1 MRPIEY
7 GILPDDSD
15 YFPYQPST
23 IASKVYLYPV
33 ALGRFHYQ
41 SGYRLKRSSYNS
53 FLLMYIEKG
62 SCQVYHPDQIGT
74 KRQPGI
80 RCHHSRYSRWCI
92 FRRWC
97 G

>member
-33 ALGRFHYQ
+33 ALGRFH
-41 SGYRLKRSSYNS
+41 
-53 FLLMYIEKG
+53 
-62 SCQVYHPDQIGT
+62 
-74 KRQPGI
+74 
-80 RCHHSRYSRWCI
+80 
-92 FRRWC
+92 
-97 G
+97 